1 MRERNR
7 DEDELNNSR
16 DKQREIEVYK
26 RKREIDIRQHLRFVM
41 GKNAELNPQ
50 MIVQKKIYLLVSHV
64 NESEKGRKT
73 CEDINIVYKV

>member
-1 MRERNR
+1 
-7 DEDELNNSR
+7 
-16 DKQREIEVYK
+16 
-26 RKREIDIRQHLRFVM
+26 M

-73 CEDINIVYKV
+73 REDINIVYKV